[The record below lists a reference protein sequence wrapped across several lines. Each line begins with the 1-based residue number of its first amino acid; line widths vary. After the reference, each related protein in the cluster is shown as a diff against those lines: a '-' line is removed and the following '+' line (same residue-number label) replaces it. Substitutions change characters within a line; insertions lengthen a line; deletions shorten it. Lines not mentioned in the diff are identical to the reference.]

1 MSDKVLLLIKFIP
14 QLILL
19 CGIIITLVIG
29 LFANKIT
36 KELKFLKQRMRLIY
50 GYFSVIISFIS
61 YLTYIYI
68 LTPFQG
74 TKIELLPMEI
84 DIFSA
89 SIYSVVVLS
98 SIVTMF
104 FSMVEVN
111 LNSEKSFMAFVSLL
125 LIQLSSFFI
134 ISSQTWIF
142 VFFGFVILFSSLNF
156 YIRSLSP
163 TRNLS
168 KKKKFI
174 SSTTLLNSFSL
185 ALLFV
190 GISILYFS
198 QRNFEIS
205 SELHSDLWSY
215 LGIVIIFIS
224 MFVNSGTPPFHFWM
238 FDSNNEE
245 GISTSS
251 YLLVIQR
258 GISLAFMSKFCL
270 QLYSLGLSNLLAWL
284 FIILGIT
291 LTLWGSIAAMTVN
304 KLKKLLHYTSLIYLG
319 IIFML
324 MSNIMASTEKGILI
338 NESLKSLALLLI
350 LYFIIFIFSFSI
362 IGLLSSRYGNDDFTV
377 LKELGRR
384 SNFLF
389 IFTSLSYFIIFAL
402 PIVLPFVSPA
412 IFFNNALDIHD
423 LLLSITFVTLL
434 VFSLVYVIRLIKWFF
449 AEDYRKTTGMN
460 YVETGF
466 HISFFISLV
475 YVILI
480 IVFVNS
486 FLEYL
491 SLIVESLT
499 K

>member
-1 MSDKVLLLIKFIP
+1 MSDKALLLIKFIP

-19 CGIIITLVIG
+19 FGIIITLVIG

-36 KELKFLKQRMRLIY
+36 RELNFLKQRMRLIY

-61 YLTYIYI
+61 YLTYLYI

-74 TKIELLPMEI
+74 SKIELLPMEI
-84 DIFSA
+84 DTFSA

-98 SIVTMF
+98 SVVIMF

-111 LNSEKSFMAFVSLL
+111 QNSEKSFMAFVSLL
-125 LIQLSSFFI
+125 LIQFSSFFI
-134 ISSQTWIF
+134 VSSQTWIF
-142 VFFGFVILFSSLNF
+142 VFFGFVILFSSLSF
-156 YIRSLSP
+156 YIRSLSL
-163 TRNLS
+163 TTNLP

-198 QRNFEIS
+198 QRSFEIS

-215 LGIVIIFIS
+215 LGIVIILIS

-238 FDSNNEE
+238 FDSSNED

-258 GISLAFMSKFCL
+258 GISLAFMSKICL

-284 FIILGIT
+284 FIIIGIIF
-291 LTLWGSIAAMTVN
+291 TLWGSIAAMTVN
-304 KLKKLLHYTSLIYLG
+304 KLKKLLHYASLIYLG

-324 MSNIMASTEKGILI
+324 MSNILASTEKGVFI
-338 NESLKSLALLLI
+338 NESIKSLVFLLI
-350 LYFIIFIFSFSI
+350 LYFIIFLFSFSI
-362 IGLLSSRYGNDDFTV
+362 IGFLSSRYGNDDFTV
-377 LKELGRR
+377 LKDLGRR
-384 SNFLF
+384 SNLLF
-389 IFTSLSYFIIFAL
+389 FFTSLSYLIIFAL
-402 PIVLPFVSPA
+402 PITLPFVSNV
-412 IFFNNALDIHD
+412 IFFNNSLDTRS
-423 LLLSITFVTLL
+423 LLLSITYVILL
-434 VFSLVYVIRLIKWFF
+434 VFSLVYMIRLIKWFF
-449 AEDYRKTTGMN
+449 IEDYRRITSMS
-460 YVETGF
+460 YVEPGF
-466 HISFFISLV
+466 HISFIISLA
-475 YVILI
+475 YVVLIL
-480 IVFVNS
+480 VFVNS
-486 FLEYL
+486 FLDYL
-491 SLIVESLT
+491 SMIVESFM

>member
-1 MSDKVLLLIKFIP
+1 MSDKALLLIKFIP

-19 CGIIITLVIG
+19 CGIIINLVIG

-36 KELKFLKQRMRLIY
+36 IDLKFLKQRMRLIY

-61 YLTYIYI
+61 YLTYLYI

-74 TKIELLPMEI
+74 TKIELLPIEI
-84 DIFSA
+84 DTFSA

-98 SIVTMF
+98 SVVIMF
-104 FSMVEVN
+104 FTMVEVN

-134 ISSQTWIF
+134 LSSQTWVFI
-142 VFFGFVILFSSLNF
+142 FFGFVILFASLSF

-163 TRNLS
+163 ATNFPE
-168 KKKKFI
+168 KKKFI
-174 SSTTLLNSFSL
+174 SSTTLLNSISL

-198 QRNFEIS
+198 QRSFEIS
-205 SELHSDLWSY
+205 SVLYSDLWSY
-215 LGIVIIFIS
+215 LGIVIILLS

-238 FDSNNEE
+238 FDYSNEKSF
-245 GISTSS
+245 STSS

-270 QLYSLGLSNLLAWL
+270 QLYTSGLSSLLAWL
-284 FIILGIT
+284 FIILGII
-291 LTLWGSIAAMTVN
+291 LTLWGSLAAMTVN
-304 KLKKLLHYTSLIYLG
+304 ELKKLLHYASLIYLG

-324 MSNIMASTEKGILI
+324 MSNILASTEKGVYIS
-338 NESLKSLALLLI
+338 ESIKSLAFLLI
-350 LYFIIFIFSFSI
+350 SYFIIFTFSFSI
-362 IGLLSSRYGNDDFTV
+362 IGLLSSRYRNDDFTV
-377 LKELGRR
+377 LKDLRRR

-389 IFTSLSYFIIFAL
+389 LFTSLSYLIIFAL
-402 PIVLPFVSPA
+402 PIALPFVSQD
-412 IFFNNALDIHD
+412 IFFNNTSNIRG
-423 LLLSITFVTLL
+423 LLLSISCVILL
-434 VFSLVYVIRLIKWFF
+434 VFSLVYMIRLIKWFF
-449 AEDYRKTTGMN
+449 VEDYRRTTNMS
-460 YVETGF
+460 YVEPGF
-466 HISFFISLV
+466 HISFLISLA
-475 YVILI
+475 YVVLML
-480 IVFVNS
+480 VFVNS

-491 SLIVESLT
+491 SMIVESLM